1 MGSHMKKTIFEEQT
15 AKAVMK
21 WRKAAKAKVKQ
32 REAGFDGLMSVDTTP
47 SYSRATTPSH
57 SRATSPS
64 RGNSPVHLL
73 HKYRG
78 RSEDPQS
85 APTSPGRGQELGDM
99 YPVADQH
106 RLHRLD
112 PERKR
117 TASSTAVD
125 IDIADAEFSFKMQ
138 R

>member
-1 MGSHMKKTIFEEQT
+1 
-15 AKAVMK
+15 MK
-21 WRKAAKAKVKQ
+21 WRKTAKDKVRQ
-32 REAGFDGLMSVDTTP
+32 REAAGFLDVLTSAD
-47 SYSRATTPSH
+47 TTPSH

-78 RSEDPQS
+78 RSEEPQS
-85 APTSPGRGQELGDM
+85 APASPGRELGDM

-112 PERKR
+112 PERMR
-117 TASSTAVD
+117 PASSTAVN
-125 IDIADAEFSFKMQ
+125 IDIADADFSFSM

>member
-1 MGSHMKKTIFEEQT
+1 MGSHMKKSIFEEQT

-21 WRKAAKAKVKQ
+21 WRKAAKDKVKQ
-32 REAGFDGLMSVDTTP
+32 REAGGFDALMSAD
-47 SYSRATTPSH
+47 TTPSH

-78 RSEDPQS
+78 RSEEPQS
-85 APTSPGRGQELGDM
+85 APTSPGRGPGQELGDM
-99 YPVADQH
+99 YPVADQQ

-112 PERKR
+112 PERQR
-117 TASSTAVD
+117 APSSTSID
-125 IDIADAEFSFKMQ
+125 IDIADADFSFSM